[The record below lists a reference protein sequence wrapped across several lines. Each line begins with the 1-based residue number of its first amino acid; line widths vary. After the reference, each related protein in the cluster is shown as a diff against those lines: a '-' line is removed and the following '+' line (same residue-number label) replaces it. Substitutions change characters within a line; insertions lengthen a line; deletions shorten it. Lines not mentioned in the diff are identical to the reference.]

1 MTAQAVP
8 IGAAFLFEEVM
19 KQGKALRHNIGIA
32 KWYNAEIQK
41 LCREMFDDTAK
52 ELTPLYAKYDNVA
65 MDGLSFDFTST
76 LNKLIKKFVAYFKQK
91 GEALAKEFIKRQI
104 KYTDVSV
111 RNAIQPL
118 ATRELKF
125 ALKGSIINERNK
137 DVVKLAIYN
146 NVSLIRSLP
155 ERYFRRI
162 VGMVTR
168 SLEYGGSLE
177 QLKQELLKIDG
188 VTERQA
194 KLIAYDQTRK
204 VYSDI
209 SLNKLRESG
218 ITRVKWIHSHGDK
231 VPRCY
236 HVRKW
241 DGMSGKS
248 DGRPNGLNG
257 YVFDINKPPV
267 IQKAEGKRP
276 EIVGYPAELINCTCL
291 LVPVIDAEIAMDYSP
306 NQPRDGK
313 GRFCEKSLTPD
324 NKGSAKKKIKTRYKH
339 SKKRRKSTYPPCGR
353 KRLDSALAQSLSSSD
368 EKGVEHTKYV
378 IDYEV
383 KFTYNDVLDYD
394 IIDWKFIE
402 GQNR

>member
-19 KQGKALRHNIGIA
+19 KQGKALRYNIGIA

-41 LCREMFDDTAK
+41 LCREMFDDTVK

-76 LNKLIKKFVAYFKQK
+76 LNKLIKKFVAYFKLK

-137 DVVKLAIYN
+137 DVIKLAIYN

-241 DGMSGKS
+241 DGVSGKS

-291 LVPVIDAEIAMDYSP
+291 LGPVIDD
-306 NQPRDGK
+306 
-313 GRFCEKSLTPD
+313 
-324 NKGSAKKKIKTRYKH
+324 
-339 SKKRRKSTYPPCGR
+339 
-353 KRLDSALAQSLSSSD
+353 
-368 EKGVEHTKYV
+368 
-378 IDYEV
+378 
-383 KFTYNDVLDYD
+383 
-394 IIDWKFIE
+394 
-402 GQNR
+402 